1 MSYRRIAEIVVI
13 AAAITASPAFCQ
25 EADVSSDEPIRTISA
40 VVDSDAKAAISGIN
54 TFSLDLYR
62 RTLTADENHFLSPA
76 SVSVAVGL
84 AYRGARGRT
93 AAELEKTFHFNKP
106 PRDYLR
112 ANGQVLETM
121 AFAGPRRELRTANAV
136 WLQDGM
142 PLLPE
147 YEKDLTAFAEAG
159 LQRVNFRGEANAAR
173 LKVNSWVAEST
184 RDKIKDL
191 LRPDDVTKQTRAI
204 LVNAIY
210 WKGAWASVFDKKQ
223 TKTEPFTQLSGDQV
237 SMPLM
242 RQRSN
247 FRVIEQGGF
256 KAISLPYV
264 GHEVEMVVFL
274 PNSAKG
280 LPKFEEKLTAAD
292 LASWLNELTNA
303 EWRETILTM
312 PKMHVEWRQDLK
324 GSLLS
329 MGATT
334 AFSDDADFSG
344 MATIPY
350 AGEVPQAVG
359 LKIARVIHKTYLDVD
374 EVGAEAAAATAV
386 AMDIVVTSARKH
398 PPPPPP
404 FIFRAEKPFFFLL
417 RDLRTGLI
425 LFMGRYV
432 KPQAELPPGG

>member
-1 MSYRRIAEIVVI
+1 MSFRRIAEIVVI
-13 AAAITASPAFCQ
+13 AATTTASPAFCQ
-25 EADVSSDEPIRTISA
+25 DADVSSNEPIRTISA
-40 VVDSDAKAAISGIN
+40 VVESDAKAAISGIN

-76 SVSVAVGL
+76 SVSVAIGL
-84 AYRGARGRT
+84 AYRGARGTT
-93 AAELEKTFHFNKP
+93 AGELEKTFHFTKP
-106 PRDYLR
+106 PWDYLR
-112 ANGQVLETM
+112 ANGQVLDTM
-121 AFAGPRRELRTANAV
+121 TFSGPRRELRTANAV
-136 WLQDGM
+136 WLQDEM

-147 YEKDLTAFAEAG
+147 YEKDVTAFAQAG

-173 LKVNSWVAEST
+173 IQINSWVAEST
-184 RDKIKDL
+184 RGKIKDL
-191 LRPDDVTKQTRAI
+191 LLPDDITKRTRAI

-210 WKGAWASVFDKKQ
+210 WKGAWAGAFDKKQ

-237 SMPLM
+237 STPLM
-242 RQRSN
+242 RQQSN
-247 FRVIEQGGF
+247 FRLIERGGF

-280 LPKFEEKLTAAD
+280 LPKFEEELTAAD
-292 LASWLNELTNA
+292 LANWLTDLANA
-303 EWRETILTM
+303 ERRETILTI
-312 PKMHVEWRQDLK
+312 PKMHVELRQDLK
-324 GSLLS
+324 NSLIS
-329 MGATT
+329 MGAPT

-350 AGEVPQAVG
+350 PGEVPEAVG

-386 AMDIVVTSARKH
+386 GDIVVSSARRE
-398 PPPPPP
+398 PPPPP
-404 FIFRAEKPFFFLL
+404 FIFRADKPFFFLL

-432 KPQAELPPGG
+432 KTQAERPLGD